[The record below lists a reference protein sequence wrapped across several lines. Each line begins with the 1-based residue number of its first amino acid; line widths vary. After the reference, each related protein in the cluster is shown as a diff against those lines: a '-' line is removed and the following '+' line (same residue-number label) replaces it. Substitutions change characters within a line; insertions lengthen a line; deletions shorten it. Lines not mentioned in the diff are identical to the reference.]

1 MDTQE
6 IASLVFRKLKDAN
19 LYSELNDSALFK
31 SIHGYIRR
39 IYEKHLYDAQKQLRA
54 EEIEG
59 VIPSTKKYEAAY
71 AKVEEAVLKE
81 ANKLAVTEKSEL

>member
-6 IASLVFRKLKDAN
+6 IASAVFRKLKDAN
-19 LYSELNDSALFK
+19 VYSELNDSALFK
-31 SIHGYIRR
+31 CIHSYLRR
-39 IYEKHLYDAQKQLRA
+39 IYEKQLYDAQKQLKA

-71 AKVEEAVLKE
+71 AKVEEYVIE
-81 ANKLAVTEKSEL
+81 AANRIAVTDKSEL